1 MRSELKETLRN
12 VWPHAADDII
22 AVDEACDRWLKRRYE
37 MRQRRRER
45 NESGANA
52 RLPDAAGA
60 AGTGGDSGE

>member
-12 VWPHAADDII
+12 VWPHVAEDVI

-45 NESGANA
+45 NESGADFH
-52 RLPDAAGA
+52 LPSFPRPAGSRRV
-60 AGTGGDSGE
+60 GSE

>member
-1 MRSELKETLRN
+1 MRPELKQTLRS
-12 VWPHAADDII
+12 VWPHVADDVI

-52 RLPDAAGA
+52 RLPNASRAAGS
-60 AGTGGDSGE
+60 GSDGGE